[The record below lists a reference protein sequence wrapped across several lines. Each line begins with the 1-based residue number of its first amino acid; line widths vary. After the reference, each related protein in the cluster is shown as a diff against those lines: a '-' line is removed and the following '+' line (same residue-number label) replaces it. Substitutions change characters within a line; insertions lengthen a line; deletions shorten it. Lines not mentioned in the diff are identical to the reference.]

1 MSTTLQGLL
10 LSQKNP
16 IISQWVG
23 EVEERYPGR
32 YDSAELLRT
41 AESYF
46 HLVNDWHIPL
56 ELHPLFPMIPAL
68 TRYHVS
74 MSTPPTHLLES
85 SHLWRALLQAVS
97 AEFFT
102 EGLVS
107 GDELVTDMPRIHAR
121 IDEIQYVISS
131 GFWEH
136 SQRQLDSAMNQMHK
150 ERLQMAG
157 KLAASMAHE
166 IRNPL
171 TTISGFL
178 KLLTSKIPAESA
190 GAVKNYVSIIQEE
203 FNTIQMHI
211 NNFLN
216 FSKNKEQEPFR
227 EVGMEELIL
236 GIVNLVAPRLSS
248 EGIELL
254 SGVKGTNIRL
264 SVQQVGMQQVL
275 INLINNSIDAVQH
288 MEPSAPKIISIQGY
302 EDPDHTYIRVTD
314 NGPGIPP
321 DVRDKLFSP
330 FVTSKTTGTGLGL
343 AICKQL
349 VEQHAGVLSFDS
361 RPGETS
367 FTVQLRKS
375 GVGAVSVN
383 SASV

>member
-1 MSTTLQGLL
+1 ML
-10 LSQKNP
+10 LSQKNL
-16 IISQWVG
+16 IISQWTR
-23 EVEERYPGR
+23 EVDERYPGR
-32 YDSAELLRT
+32 YDFTELERT
-41 AESYF
+41 ADSYYQ
-46 HLVNDWHIPL
+46 LVTDWHVPL
-56 ELHPLFPMIPAL
+56 ELHPLYPIIPAL
-68 TRYHVS
+68 CRYHLS
-74 MSTPPTHLLES
+74 ISTPPTHLLQS
-85 SHLWRALLQAVS
+85 SHLWRSLLTSAACEWYEKGLATGEDMAVY
-97 AEFFT
+97 
-102 EGLVS
+102 
-107 GDELVTDMPRIHAR
+107 MPKIHAR

-136 SQRQLDSAMNQMHK
+136 SQKQFDSAMTQMHK

-190 GAVKNYVSIIQEE
+190 GAVQHYVSIIQEE

-216 FSKNKEQEPFR
+216 FSKHKQEEPFR
-227 EVGMEELIL
+227 EVSMEELIH

-248 EGIELL
+248 EGIELH
-254 SGVKGTNIRL
+254 SGVDCQNIRL
-264 SVQQVGMQQVL
+264 SVQHVGMQQVL
-275 INLINNSIDAVQH
+275 VNLINNSIDAVQS
-288 MEPSAPKIISIQGY
+288 MDPSSPKLIAIQGY
-302 EDPDHTYIRVTD
+302 EDGEHTCIRVTD

-330 FVTSKTTGTGLGL
+330 FITSKSTGTGLGL

-349 VEQHAGVLSFDS
+349 VEQHAGRLVCES

-367 FTVQLRKS
+367 FTIQLLKS
-375 GVGAVSVN
+375 RAGAVPVN
-383 SASV
+383 SATV